1 MHAIFEGLYKVAT
14 CRLSGPLSIP
24 RLQGTAA
31 LQGQGRFSGRDG
43 LRAVPFFS
51 LLLGQLNL
59 WDGTEPVPPAVSRE
73 DHWSFDQ
80 DLEGVRSLGA
90 VLIDASFVLVATR
103 ACAQWWAFIGSAA
116 ARDPG
121 PPDRS
126 QSVVGSDPFQGGM
139 PSVPSHFS
147 PCY

>member
-1 MHAIFEGLYKVAT
+1 MHAIFEGLYKVVA

-59 WDGTEPVPPAVSRE
+59 WDGAGPSR
-73 DHWSFDQ
+73 
-80 DLEGVRSLGA
+80 GK
-90 VLIDASFVLVATR
+90 
-103 ACAQWWAFIGSAA
+103 
-116 ARDPG
+116 
-121 PPDRS
+121 
-126 QSVVGSDPFQGGM
+126 QGG
-139 PSVPSHFS
+139 PLEL
-147 PCY
+147 